1 MLQSISISDY
11 KQSPQ
16 SIFNS
21 LQSQGVIRSVNLNSG
36 IKSSAIKSS
45 GSKRLHSECNSELQ
59 LSVSSENS
67 KQRSCS
73 MQSNRPTITR
83 QLSHNQSIID
93 TVNKKIASETKENK
107 FVSINQH
114 EQVSD
119 FNQKNSKE
127 QHTLINLQNKVT
139 ILIEENQKLILI
151 NEQLMQELEKAK
163 IAYETN
169 NQTVLLQSLQRET
182 QSLQQTVMQYK
193 KINNQQSQ
201 QILELQQILNEREE
215 LNIEQ
220 KSITN
225 QQLIE
230 SQQTNKIFK
239 EQFLQLAQKYLLKCF
254 ELERLQ
260 TVEKV
265 WSDKITIVLKEN
277 ENLNIMVQQR
287 LNEQIQLQ
295 QQYKQQNELILKLE
309 QEIVSLQQQHKDQ
322 NYLINKKYQDQ
333 IQMIADLTKQT
344 EQRNEENKKL
354 NELLQQQEYK
364 WRQSCIE
371 FEKEMKQSYSN
382 KLNIEIKHQVQVI
395 RDDYQ
400 KSLTNYAQT
409 VAVLQGQ
416 MQILQKQNEQLH
428 KANSQNSNLKE
439 WKHEKQLYFEII
451 QELQQKVT
459 ELTSHL
465 STILNYNS
473 NYVSDYNSLGI
484 QEQLNRLED
493 CQKYNQKMYKKCQ
506 QIFNQKFY
514 V

>member
-16 SIFNS
+16 SILNS
-21 LQSQGVIRSVNLNSG
+21 LQSQIVIRSVNLNSG
-36 IKSSAIKSS
+36 IKSSVIKSS
-45 GSKRLHSECNSELQ
+45 RSKRLHSEYNSDLQ

-67 KQRSCS
+67 KQRSYS

-93 TVNKKIASETKENK
+93 TINKKIVSETKENR
-107 FVSINQH
+107 FVSINQN

-127 QHTLINLQNKVT
+127 QYTLINLQNKVT
-139 ILIEENQKLILI
+139 ILIDENKKLILI

-169 NQTVLLQSLQRET
+169 NQTVLLQSLQRDT
-182 QSLQQTVMQYK
+182 QSLQQTVLQYK

-254 ELERLQ
+254 ELEKKQ
-260 TVEKV
+260 IFEKG
-265 WSDKITIVLKEN
+265 WSNKINILLKEN
-277 ENLNIMVQQR
+277 ENLNQMLQQR
-287 LNEQIQLQ
+287 LNEQMQLQ
-295 QQYKQQNELILKLE
+295 QQYKQQNEIIIKLE
-309 QEIVSLQQQHKDQ
+309 QEIALLQQQHKEQ
-322 NYLINKKYQDQ
+322 NYIITKKNQDQ
-333 IQMIADLTKQT
+333 IQIISDLNKQY

-371 FEKEMKQSYSN
+371 FEKEMKQSYST
-382 KLNIEIKHQVQVI
+382 KLNFEIKHQVQI
-395 RDDYQ
+395 ISDDYQ
-400 KSLTNYAQT
+400 KSLMNYTQT
-409 VAVLQGQ
+409 IAVLQGQ

-428 KANSQNSNLKE
+428 RVNSQNSNFKE

-459 ELTSHL
+459 ELTNQL
-465 STILNYNS
+465 ATILNQNS
-473 NYVSDYNSLGI
+473 NYVNDYNTQGI
-484 QEQLNRLED
+484 QEQFNRLED
-493 CQKYNQKMYKKCQ
+493 CQKYNSKMYKKCQ
-506 QIFNQKFY
+506 KNFNQKFY

>member
-67 KQRSCS
+67 KQRSFS

-93 TVNKKIASETKENK
+93 TVNKKIVSETKENK

-139 ILIEENQKLILI
+139 ILIDENQKLILI

-182 QSLQQTVMQYK
+182 QSLQQTVLQYK
-193 KINNQQSQ
+193 KVNNQQSQ

-239 EQFLQLAQKYLLKCF
+239 EQFLQLSQKYLLKCF

-260 TVEKV
+260 IVEKA
-265 WSDKITIVLKEN
+265 WSDKINIVLKEN
-277 ENLNIMVQQR
+277 ENLNLMVQQR

-295 QQYKQQNELILKLE
+295 QQYKQQNDIIIKLE
-309 QEIVSLQQQHKDQ
+309 QEICFLQQQQKEQ
-322 NYLINKKYQDQ
+322 SYIITKKNQDQ
-333 IQMIADLTKQT
+333 IQIIADLNKQF
-344 EQRNEENKKL
+344 EQKNEENKKL
-354 NELLQQQEYK
+354 NELLQSQEYK

-371 FEKEMKQSYSN
+371 FEKEMKQSYST
-382 KLNIEIKHQVQVI
+382 KLNLEIKHQVQII

-400 KSLTNYAQT
+400 KSLMNYAQT
-409 VAVLQGQ
+409 IAVLQGQ

-428 KANSQNSNLKE
+428 RVNSQNSNLKE

-459 ELTSHL
+459 ELTSQL
-465 STILNYNS
+465 ATILNYNS

-484 QEQLNRLED
+484 QEQLNKLED